1 MAVPI
6 VTWYTEQNFKDRIVM
21 AKILLLDDE
30 ESIRRVIALHLG
42 KHGHEVSTGKDG
54 QEGLDLLALERF
66 DLILTD
72 LKMPRVSGMEVLNS
86 IRRQGLSIPVL
97 VLTAYATI
105 ESAVE
110 AMKLGAA
117 DYIGKPPQL
126 DEITIKVN
134 NLLTQQDLVEENQR
148 LKEELKG
155 RFQLEGIIGRSRAIT
170 EAIEKAKLLA
180 RDPDIEILLTGE
192 SGTGKELIARAIHYS
207 GSRAKFPFV
216 AINCGALPENLL
228 ESELF
233 GHEKGAFTGAA
244 GEKKG
249 LFEVAHRG
257 TLLLDEIDALPLQM
271 QVKLLRAL
279 DEHEIRRV
287 GAVRNIPVDLR
298 IISACN
304 QDLERLVEEKAFRR
318 DLFYRLAVATVLLPP
333 LRDRKGDVP
342 LLIDHFLA
350 KFNLAKNKALAIE
363 PEAVL
368 RLEAYA
374 WSGNVREL
382 EHLIEVL
389 VVTAPSDLI
398 TTASLPEK
406 FRRETSD
413 PRLQTSDSGLQ
424 TESLPN
430 DLKAATKSMT
440 VKFEREFI
448 LRQLERHRWNITQ
461 TAQAIG
467 LSRAALHAKMK
478 EYALQTSDLRLQTS
492 DL

>member
-1 MAVPI
+1 
-6 VTWYTEQNFKDRIVM
+6 M

-30 ESIRRVIALHLG
+30 EQIRRVIALHLG
-42 KHGHEVSTGKDG
+42 KRGHQVITGKDG
-54 QEGLDLLALERF
+54 SEGLDLLARERF

-72 LKMPRVSGMEVLNS
+72 LRMPKVPGMELLKS
-86 IRRQGLSIPVL
+86 IREQSLSIPVI

-126 DEITIKVN
+126 DEITIKVKN
-134 NLLTQQDLVEENQR
+134 VLAQQDLIRENQR

-155 RFQLEGIIGRSRAIT
+155 RFQLEGVIGHSQAIN
-170 EAIEKAKLLA
+170 EVVEKARLLA
-180 RDPDIEILLTGE
+180 RDPDIDILLTGE
-192 SGTGKELIARAIHYS
+192 SGTGKELIARAIHYHS
-207 GSRAKFPFV
+207 SRAKSPFV

-233 GHEKGAFTGAA
+233 GHEKGAFTGAVA
-244 GEKKG
+244 EKKG

-257 TLLLDEIDALPLQM
+257 TLLLDEIDALPLPM

-298 IISACN
+298 IVSASN
-304 QDLERLVEEKAFRR
+304 EDLEHLVEEKTFRR
-318 DLFYRLAVATVLLPP
+318 DLYYRLAVATILLPP
-333 LRDRKGDVP
+333 LRERQGDVP
-342 LLIDHFLA
+342 LLLDHFLA
-350 KFNLAKNKALAIE
+350 KFNQAKNKALTIE
-363 PEAVL
+363 PEAVAQ
-368 RLEAYA
+368 LEAYA
-374 WSGNVREL
+374 WPGNVREL

-389 VVTAPSDLI
+389 VVTAPSEVI
-398 TTASLPEK
+398 STASLPEK
-406 FRRETSD
+406 FKRQ
-413 PRLQTSDSGLQ
+413 QTSDEVVIQS
-424 TESLPN
+424 ESLAG

-440 VKFEREFI
+440 TKFEREFI
-448 LRQLERHRWNITQ
+448 LRQLEKHHWNVTQ

-467 LSRAALHAKMK
+467 LSRAALHTKMK
-478 EYALQTSDLRLQTS
+478 EYAIGD
-492 DL
+492 